1 MEKKT
6 QREEKQTITFKYF
19 QMSKIVLFF
28 MAETTCAI
36 LFVASCFCIFD
47 LKWLNIFGSASIFV
61 WTVFKS
67 NSCAASLV
75 LNFEVKNIFI
85 SILYKYLLFLHIFQL
100 HKFDKIFKIIQ
111 NYSKLFKI
119 LKFYFNLLKSIQN
132 Y

>member
-36 LFVASCFCIFD
+36 LFVASFFCIFD
-47 LKWLNIFGSASIFV
+47 LKWLNIFESANIFV
-61 WTVFKS
+61 WSVFKS

-85 SILYKYLLFLHIFQL
+85 LILYKYLLFLLIFPL
-100 HKFDKIFKIIQ
+100 HELDKMFKNIHTKNIHK
-111 NYSKLFKI
+111 YSKLFKI
-119 LKFYFNLLKSIQN
+119 T
-132 Y
+132 